1 MKHSKVILIALV
13 SVGSFAM
20 SSYSQVLL
28 NDTWAD
34 GSRAE
39 TSLPNESAVWV
50 SHASGVTMG
59 TGSLL
64 YDQTASSGS
73 QKLWTYFT
81 PVTTN
86 APDSSPVSIG
96 VGQKLIATIEF
107 TPKVALYDNSS
118 RSFRFGLFYDPTD
131 PAVLQ
136 DQNSDSGGT
145 GAPWT
150 DSTGYGVQIALSTGV
165 SASTSANVGKRTDQS
180 NSSLMGSSGAW
191 TFQNGGD
198 PIVNSLDT
206 LYTMTFTLDRVAVDQ
221 MDLTFSIADA
231 GGVISTHTVSDDP
244 NGSATLGTGPL
255 ATDFDQLFFR
265 FSNNT
270 STADAIEFSRFKIEL
285 VPEPTT
291 FAFAGL
297 MALGLIGF
305 RRLRR

>member
-1 MKHSKVILIALV
+1 MKFPKAILIVLA
-13 SVGSFAM
+13 SVGSVAV
-20 SSYSQVLL
+20 SGYSQVLL

-34 GSRAE
+34 GSRSE

-50 SHASGVTMG
+50 SHPAGVTVSP
-59 TGSLL
+59 GSLL

-81 PVTTN
+81 P
-86 APDSSPVSIG
+86 DGSPISVG
-96 VGQKLIATIEF
+96 VGQQLITTIDF

-118 RSFRFGLFYDPTD
+118 RSFRFGLFNDPTD
-131 PAVLQ
+131 PQVLE
-136 DQNSDSGGT
+136 DLNSDGGGT

-150 DSTGYGVQIALSTGV
+150 DATGYGVQLALSTGV
-165 SASTSANVGKRTDQS
+165 SASTDANVGKRTDQS

-191 TFQNGGD
+191 TFSSGGD

-206 LYTMTFTLDRVAVDQ
+206 LYTMTFTLDRVAADQ
-221 MDLTFSIADA
+221 MNLTFSIADS
-231 GGVISTHTVSDDP
+231 GGVISTYSVSDDP

-270 STADAIEFSRFKIEL
+270 STADAIEFSRFKVEL
-285 VPEPTT
+285 VPEPSTL
-291 FAFAGL
+291 ALAGL
-297 MALGLIGF
+297 MALGLVGY
-305 RRLRR
+305 RRLRH